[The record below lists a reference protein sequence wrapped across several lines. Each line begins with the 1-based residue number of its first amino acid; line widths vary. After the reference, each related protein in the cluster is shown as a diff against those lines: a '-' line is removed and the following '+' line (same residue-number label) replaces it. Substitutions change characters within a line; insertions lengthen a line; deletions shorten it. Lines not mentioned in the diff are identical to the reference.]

1 MFNSLENVATCVSA
15 PNSFALLFLGGFIYE
30 VTISR
35 NVCEQDLRRNGH
47 PVFTDVGRQL
57 FHAWENI
64 NCSAPV
70 WRPNVSISLL
80 GAHRRTQC
88 HRCNGWVVKSTS
100 WNATNWSR
108 WFDVCKQLCRS
119 EKANRPACFP
129 DGRCNLV
136 VLDSGR
142 ICVGCRDGPGLEQL
156 FHSWHFSPLQTCAR
170 NCTSHLRELTNHESC
185 PCLHN
190 MCSSFPSGWCRN
202 RVTTSAFTPILQT
215 HLPTRCQI
223 QFSTATGVWR
233 FPNHHLPNTP
243 SLPGVFVDFHAHLF
257 LR

>member
-156 FHSWHFSPLQTCAR
+156 FHTWHFSPLQTCAR

-185 PCLHN
+185 PCLYN
-190 MCSSFPSGWCRN
+190 MCSSFPSGWC
-202 RVTTSAFTPILQT
+202 
-215 HLPTRCQI
+215 
-223 QFSTATGVWR
+223 
-233 FPNHHLPNTP
+233 
-243 SLPGVFVDFHAHLF
+243 
-257 LR
+257 